1 MAVPVVILS
10 TVDPVLRDAA
20 LFSVLTDLPGTGVLR
35 QDLDPAAG
43 TLRRVISDETGVAED
58 QTVPLAHTC
67 LGCAVREDS
76 MPSLDSMIA
85 SGRWQRIVWALP
97 VSAET
102 APAARPL
109 ANPDIATELGAELA
123 GVVALADIDTLSEDV
138 MGDGL
143 LVDRGIALSGDD
155 RRSVGEALAA
165 QLRHADLVLTVGSE
179 RTGATLV
186 DHLLGVRA
194 RRSDL
199 FAMAATQLFLP
210 RYAHHAAEARIDP
223 RLVLPPDA
231 PDANGVWSLDLS
243 SRRPVHPL
251 RFTDRLEDLGS
262 GPVRSRGR
270 FQLASRPRTVGE
282 WDGAGGQLS
291 VGDAGGWEG
300 LVPSTRL
307 VFTGTGPRDADRITE
322 AFDQIL
328 LTDHEIAAGPSVWRS
343 MDDGLDAWL
352 GDRERVR

>member
-67 LGCAVREDS
+67 LGCAIREDS
-76 MPSLDSMIA
+76 APSLDSMIA

-97 VSAET
+97 VAAET
-102 APAARPL
+102 SPAARPL
-109 ANPDIATELGAELA
+109 ANPDIATQIGAELA
-123 GVVALADIDTLSEDV
+123 GVVALADTTTVVEDV

-143 LVDRGIALSGDD
+143 LADRGLALSADD

-165 QLRHADLVLTVGSE
+165 QLGHADLVLTIGSDQ
-179 RTGATLV
+179 TGATLA

-194 RRSDL
+194 RRAEL
-199 FAMAATQLFLP
+199 FGMSAAQLFLP
-210 RYAHHAAEARIDP
+210 RYAHHTAEARIDP
-223 RLVLPPDA
+223 RLMLPTDA
-231 PDANGVWSLDLS
+231 PDTNGVWSLDLS
-243 SRRPVHPL
+243 SRRPMHPL
-251 RFTDRLEDLGS
+251 RFADRLEDLG
-262 GPVRSRGR
+262 GGRMRSRGR
-270 FQLASRPRTVGE
+270 FQLASRPRTVGA

-291 VGDAGGWEG
+291 IGDAGGWEG
-300 LVPSTRL
+300 FAPSTRL
-307 VFTGTGPRDADRITE
+307 IFTGTDQRDRERIE
-322 AFDQIL
+322 HSFPDVL
-328 LTDHEIAAGPSVWRS
+328 LTDQEIGAGTDVWRS

-352 GDRERVR
+352 GDRERVK